1 MRKLSKL
8 YVCPTPIGNLEDI
21 TLRAIRVLGEA
32 DMIAAED
39 TRRTV
44 KLLNHLEI
52 KKPLVSLHQ
61 HNENHK
67 SDELVS
73 LIKEGKVIALVSDAG
88 MPGISD
94 PGHILI
100 KKCIEN
106 DVEIIV
112 LPGACAFIVAL
123 VASGLST
130 ESFTFLGFLDRNHKT
145 RISELEKYKQYPH
158 TLIFYEAPHR
168 IKHTLMDI
176 YQVMGDRKIT
186 IARELTKKFEQYI
199 RSDVKA
205 LIENIDEMNLL
216 GEFVIILEGG
226 SEQAAEEI
234 SEQQIY
240 DELKALLDEDYST
253 KDASKKIA
261 EKYKLKKN
269 DVYSIALTIK

>member
-1 MRKLSKL
+1 MSKL

-21 TLRAIRVLGEA
+21 TLRAVRILNEA

-67 SDELVS
+67 SDEMVN
-73 LIKEGKVIALVSDAG
+73 LIKDGKTIALVSDAG

-106 DVEIIV
+106 DIEIIV

-130 ESFTFLGFLDRNHKT
+130 EAFTFLGFLDRSHKSK
-145 RISELEKYKQYPH
+145 IKELEKYKDFEH

-168 IKHTLMDI
+168 IKKTLMDI
-176 YQVMGDRKIT
+176 YQVMGNRKIVL
-186 IARELTKKFEQYI
+186 ARELTKKFEEYI
-199 RSDVKA
+199 RSDIKT
-205 LIENIDEMNLL
+205 LTENIDEINLL
-216 GEFVIILEGG
+216 GEFVIILEGSG
-226 SEQAAEEI
+226 EI
-234 SEQQIY
+234 VIENISDEQIY
-240 DELKALLDEDYST
+240 NEVKALLDDGFST
-253 KDASKKIA
+253 KDAAKNIA
-261 EKYKLKKN
+261 AKYDLKKN
-269 DVYSIALTIK
+269 DVYSIALSIK

>member
-21 TLRAIRVLGEA
+21 TLRAIRVLSEA

-44 KLLNHLEI
+44 KLLNHLDI

-67 SDELVS
+67 SNELVN
-73 LIKEGKVIALVSDAG
+73 LIKEGRVIALVSDAG

-145 RISELEKYKQYPH
+145 RISELEKYKNYDH

-226 SEQAAEEI
+226 IGQITEEI
-234 SEQQIY
+234 TQEQIY
-240 DELKALLDEDYST
+240 AELKELLDQEYST
-253 KDASKKIA
+253 KDAAKKIA